1 MPFDGRLLS
10 GVSVLAAVVEGGSFV
25 KAAELIGITDSG
37 VSRAIGR
44 LEARLGV
51 RLLDRTTRSVG
62 LTDEGRRFYEEV
74 KPHLNAVEDAAV
86 VASGAVSAVR
96 GRLKVDI
103 DPFFLPLVLAGR
115 LGAFCDLHPELA
127 IEFVTSEQIG
137 DLVSDG
143 IDLAIRFGQPRHAT
157 LVSRKLIEAPI
168 LTLASPR
175 YLERHGKPA
184 HPSDLTAHRCLQFLD
199 PYTGRPFEWEF
210 IRDGE
215 SIEVPTSGPLT
226 FTDPKAL
233 LEECF
238 AGTGIAQVIGWGVG
252 TALARGRLIDLFP
265 DWHGERFPLFAFH
278 PSRKHPP
285 AKVRAFVDF
294 CVEIAEGLDRGAP
307 RERRLVSPRAR
318 NSIPR

>member
-1 MPFDGRLLS
+1 MSFDGRILS

-25 KAAELIGITDSG
+25 KGAELIGITDSG

-44 LEARLGV
+44 LETRLGV
-51 RLLDRTTRSVG
+51 RLLDRTTRSVT

-74 KPHLNAVEDAAV
+74 KPHLNAIEDAAV
-86 VASGAVSAVR
+86 VVSGAASAVR

-115 LGAFCDLHPELA
+115 LGGFCERYPDLS
-127 IEFVTSEQIG
+127 IEFVTSEHVG
-137 DLVSDG
+137 NLVAEG
-143 IDLAIRFGQPRHAT
+143 IDLAIRFGQPRFAS
-157 LVSRKLIEAPI
+157 LVARKLIEAPI
-168 LTLASPR
+168 FTVASPR
-175 YLERHGKPA
+175 YLERHGRPA
-184 HPSDLTAHRCLQFLD
+184 HPRDLSAHRCLQFID
-199 PYTGRPFEWEF
+199 PYTGKPFEWEF

-215 SIEVPTSGPLT
+215 TIDVPTSGPLT
-226 FTDPKAL
+226 FTDPKTML
-233 LEECF
+233 DECL

-252 TALARGRLIDLFP
+252 QALARGSLIDLFP

-294 CVEIAEGLDRGAP
+294 CADITTEL
-307 RERRLVSPRAR
+307 ER
-318 NSIPR
+318 